1 MWRAEAGMEQ
11 TLHYSRHV
19 VVVFV
24 DDFDPSAI
32 AALRYARRLRP
43 TTLRAVHFVI
53 DSQQAERLRAAWQS
67 DRGIPL
73 EFVDCP
79 DRGLTRCA
87 DDLVRHEAE
96 SPGAQVSVILPGR
109 SFSPQTG
116 GLLHGRMADKIAGVV
131 SRVPN
136 VAIIIIPPS
145 RAASEPSMSGHGP
158 ADP

>member
-1 MWRAEAGMEQ
+1 
-11 TLHYSRHV
+11 V
-19 VVVFV
+19 
-24 DDFDPSAI
+24 
-32 AALRYARRLRP
+32 
-43 TTLRAVHFVI
+43 
-53 DSQQAERLRAAWQS
+53 
-67 DRGIPL
+67 PL

-87 DDLVRHEAE
+87 DDLLRREAE

-131 SRVPN
+131 SQVPN
-136 VAIIIIPPS
+136 VAIIIPPS

-158 ADP
+158 ADASMFVKDS